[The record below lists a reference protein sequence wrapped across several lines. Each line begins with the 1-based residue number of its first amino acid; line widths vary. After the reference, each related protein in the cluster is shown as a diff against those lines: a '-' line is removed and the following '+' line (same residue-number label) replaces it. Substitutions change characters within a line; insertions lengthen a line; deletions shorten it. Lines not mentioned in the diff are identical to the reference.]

1 MQSSPH
7 PLIAPSLLAA
17 DFSRLGEEITAVAAA
32 GADWLHLDVMDN
44 HFVPNLS
51 FGPPVI
57 RALRP
62 HSELFFDVHLMIES
76 PDQSLRAYRDAGAD
90 GLTVH
95 VEACVHLHRTLEQIR
110 ALGAK
115 VGVSLNPHSPLSL
128 IEEVLEDLDLI
139 LLMSVN
145 PGFGGQRFISRV
157 LDKVRRL
164 SQLRQERGAELLI
177 QVDGGVN
184 HETAPALLEAGA
196 DVLVAGSAIFRKTDY
211 QREIVLL
218 RGEAQASSR

>member
-128 IEEVLEDLDLI
+128 IEEVLEDLDLV